1 MCSCDTIL
9 NICHPFHTETP
20 ILGGLWDITFVLFL
34 NILQIQ
40 NTRVNLHKPN
50 KILLCVFFRFDCD
63 CEQKCFAKYGLCDLL
78 VNL

>member
-1 MCSCDTIL
+1 MCGCDTIL

-20 ILGGLWDITFVLFL
+20 ILGGLWDITFVLFS

-40 NTRVNLHKPN
+40 NVRVNLHKPN

-63 CEQKCFAKYGLCDLL
+63 CEKNVSQNMDYVIYL
-78 VNL
+78 